1 MQTIQKVFDE
11 SRKAFLIILVTKL
24 ELLSN
29 NLLFSFL
36 DFTIYYIILEVEF
49 ANYTILEN
57 HKYLLWEFL

>member
-11 SRKAFLIILVTKL
+11 SRKAFLIILVTKF

-36 DFTIYYIILEVEF
+36 DFTIYYIILVVEF
-49 ANYTILEN
+49 ANYTILTDYR
-57 HKYLLWEFL
+57 YLP

>member
-49 ANYTILEN
+49 ANYTILRDYR
-57 HKYLLWEFL
+57 YLPSEFL

>member
-11 SRKAFLIILVTKL
+11 SRKAFLIILVTKF

-49 ANYTILEN
+49 AN
-57 HKYLLWEFL
+57 